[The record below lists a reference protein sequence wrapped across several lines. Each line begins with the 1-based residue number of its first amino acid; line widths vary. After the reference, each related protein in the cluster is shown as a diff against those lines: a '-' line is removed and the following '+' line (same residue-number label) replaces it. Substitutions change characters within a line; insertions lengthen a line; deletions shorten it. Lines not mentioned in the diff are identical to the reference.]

1 MTPSAT
7 RSGPAS
13 STRWLRGLWE
23 YYREYTHSA
32 VHAAAVAALT
42 IFGLL
47 VFIDPLF
54 AALAIASYVCPPIV
68 LYALDADV
76 GTSSRRPE
84 PAEGRASVERSSRG
98 GARGGPESVARGA
111 DFEGDTDTEAAGDT
125 DTDSDDGDTDTD
137 GDDGDTD
144 TDSDDG
150 DTDSDAVEP
159 RSEGG

>member
-7 RSGPAS
+7 RIGSVS
-13 STRWLRGLWE
+13 SPRRWLRGLWE

-54 AALAIASYVCPPIV
+54 AALAIASYVGPPIV
-68 LYALDADV
+68 LYALDVDV
-76 GTSSRRPE
+76 GAGERRLE
-84 PAEGRASVERSSRG
+84 PADGRASVERSTRESSG
-98 GARGGPESVARGA
+98 TGPESVARSA
-111 DFEGDTDTEAAGDT
+111 DIGGNSDTDSNGDT
-125 DTDSDDGDTDTD
+125 DTDS
-137 GDDGDTD
+137 DDGDTD

-150 DTDSDAVEP
+150 DTDSD
-159 RSEGG
+159 SDDGDTDI